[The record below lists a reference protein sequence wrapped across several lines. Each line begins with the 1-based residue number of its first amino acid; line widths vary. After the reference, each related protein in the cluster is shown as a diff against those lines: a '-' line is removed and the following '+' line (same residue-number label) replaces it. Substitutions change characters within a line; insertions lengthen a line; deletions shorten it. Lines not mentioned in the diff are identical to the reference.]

1 MSLSTLEFLRHI
13 LDEILYLEEVA
24 ARYGGPGLLDD
35 PTRCRAVVRSLE
47 IIGEAAKRVPKDVRD
62 RFPEV
67 EWRAMAGMRDR
78 LIHGYFDVDLE
89 IVREVLET
97 RIPTLR
103 SQIETAIADLQQDS

>member
-1 MSLSTLEFLRHI
+1 M
-13 LDEILYLEEVA
+13 A
-24 ARYGGPGLLDD
+24 ARYSGPGLLDD
-35 PTRCRAVVRSLE
+35 PTRRRAVVQSLE

-89 IVREVLET
+89 IVQEVLET